1 MTHLLAAIGGGGGG
15 DQGNPWSFALL
26 SLQKAS
32 NTPPP
37 LPWGQRSVLCQV
49 KGCNISKEFYWRNH
63 SFLPKNIVVY
73 HLSMSPF
80 CQNMFTN
87 IPSPFAEGNGT
98 HFQLHLQNGGGTTNP
113 EGVPLGSCYKS
124 AKAFQSPH
132 PRLKI
137 NDHSWQI
144 PCHARE
150 CPRGYPPGWPL
161 INQG

>member
-1 MTHLLAAIGGGGGG
+1 MHLSAAIGGGGVTKGTPG
-15 DQGNPWSFALL
+15 HLPYRVYKKLL
-26 SLQKAS
+26 
-32 NTPPP
+32 TP

-49 KGCNISKEFYWRNH
+49 KGCNISKEFYWRNR

-73 HLSMSPF
+73 HLLMSPF

-137 NDHSWQI
+137 NDQI
-144 PCHARE
+144 LKIPRHARE
-150 CPRGYPPGWPL
+150 CPRVTPPPPPGWPL